1 MSSNVYVL
9 WRRFFAAILDVV
21 FLSMLGGIVN
31 TTFGVTRV
39 TGGMPPEQW
48 RNGLFLYTTA
58 TTVDW
63 WWITLLAFGYFFV
76 QEALFSTTLGKAM
89 LSLRVIPSSD
99 DRDCWRITLWQA
111 FIRNLLR
118 PLEVTQLPYS
128 FGVGFIAALCMFLT
142 EKRQRVGDL
151 LARTIVVD
159 SRTVPYPAYRRS
171 QVYVRV
177 ATVLTL
183 LACFVAY
190 CSVFLL
196 L

>member
-1 MSSNVYVL
+1 MFS
-9 WRRFFAAILDVV
+9 FAAP
-21 FLSMLGGIVN
+21 G
-31 TTFGVTRV
+31 
-39 TGGMPPEQW
+39 
-48 RNGLFLYTTA
+48 
-58 TTVDW
+58 
-63 WWITLLAFGYFFV
+63 
-76 QEALFSTTLGKAM
+76 FS
-89 LSLRVIPSSD
+89 SLCTQSL
-99 DRDCWRITLWQA
+99 TLWQA

-190 CSVFLL
+190 CSRFYYYDHPPLVV
-196 L
+196 